1 MSTPR
6 PPSAE
11 SSRGDSTNSLD
22 SPLIVFDG
30 PGDNTIRPARPN
42 LPPPNWYG
50 RASPRDQP
58 PPPNK
63 G

>member
-1 MSTPR
+1 MVTPQ
-6 PPSAE
+6 PPLPE
-11 SSRGDSTNSLD
+11 SNRGAYTDSLD
-22 SPLIVFDG
+22 SPLFVFDG

-58 PPPNK
+58 PPPRK
-63 G
+63 D